1 MNLKQFWIGLIDEK
15 NDGRF
20 KWESG
25 LMLNS
30 DVESYWA
37 NNQPKNMIGV
47 GRRVCTHVNAQGKMN
62 DITCGSGNNH
72 AVCQKDMQGTIGPRL
87 HQSPPF
93 SKGSWERCRDDC
105 IFSSLP
111 DIPRKKVEY

>member
-1 MNLKQFWIGLIDEK
+1 MRSDLNLKLLITSCSYLSAILNFSIQITSWMNQKQFWIGLIDEK
-15 NDGRF
+15 NDGNF
-20 KWESG
+20 TWESG

-30 DVESYWA
+30 GVESYWA

-72 AVCQKDMQGTIGPRL
+72 AVCQKDMQGTIN
-87 HQSPPF
+87 
-93 SKGSWERCRDDC
+93 
-105 IFSSLP
+105 I
-111 DIPRKKVEY
+111 